1 MNALDAVSPEL
12 VLVSPQLGRPEAAGG
27 AGALADSILA
37 GRALSERDLARLLAA
52 QMGLPF
58 LDLEC
63 SRIDVTAAHLLSEDD
78 ARMYS
83 ALPVAL
89 VEGRALL
96 AVARPTNEPAIR
108 RVAEKLGRE
117 VDVAVAARGDLLR
130 AIERAHG
137 HVVEAAPPRP
147 SEPEPAREPL
157 LASPPE
163 PEPEAVPEPQATPQ
177 PAAAEPQ
184 PRPQPQAKPKR
195 AKRRWRRR
203 LLVVAAFAVAAP
215 MTALAGNV
223 TAQVFDD
230 PHHTLVLRPAPTARA
245 LPGAEEWNWP
255 AGKPGGELPLSPAF
269 RARLERTARKA
280 HVDPALLRAAIRAH
294 RGGGSPKLKRI
305 ARRLRGRDPWL
316 AFLALEGRPG
326 YADRALALTR
336 YYRASAHG
344 LDERVRLSPSA
355 RAQIDSDLV
364 DHRLVAL
371 TGYLAAA
378 LGGVEVTSVVEP
390 RLDLAAPLANAH
402 AQGHAIAVA
411 IDGENKKGTLLSRA
425 VRELLLLPPQL
436 RPARLV
442 STLRFGGRPPELHL
456 VS

>member
-1 MNALDAVSPEL
+1 VNALDAVSPEL
-12 VLVSPQLGRPEAAGG
+12 VLVSPQLGRPEATGG

-58 LDLEC
+58 LDLEN
-63 SRIDVTAAHLLSEDD
+63 SRIDLTAAHLLSEDD

-137 HVVEAAPPRP
+137 EAVEPLPAPLPDPAPEVVP
-147 SEPEPAREPL
+147 EPEPAP
-157 LASPPE
+157 AP
-163 PEPEAVPEPQATPQ
+163 VATT
-177 PAAAEPQ
+177 
-184 PRPQPQAKPKR
+184 PRPKGA
-195 AKRRWRRR
+195 RRRLRRR
-203 LLVVAAFAVAAP
+203 LLVVAAFAAAAP

-223 TAQVFDD
+223 TAQVLEEPQQTF
-230 PHHTLVLRPAPTARA
+230 VVRPTPAARA
-245 LPGAEEWNWP
+245 LPGAEEWDWP
-255 AGKPGGELPLSPAF
+255 AGRPSGELPLSPAF

-294 RGGGSPKLKRI
+294 RGGGSPKLARI

-316 AFLALEGRPG
+316 ALLALQGRTG
-326 YADRALALTR
+326 YADRALALAR

-344 LDERVRLSPSA
+344 LDERVRLSGAA
-355 RAQIDSDLV
+355 RTEIESGLV
-364 DHRLVAL
+364 DRRLVAL

-378 LGGVEVTSVVEP
+378 LGGVEVTSIAEP
-390 RLDLAAPLANAH
+390 RLELAAPLANAH
-402 AQGHAIAVA
+402 AEGRAIAVA
-411 IDGENKKGTLLSRA
+411 VDGENKKGTLLSRA
-425 VRELLLLPPQL
+425 VRELLLLPPELQ
-436 RPARLV
+436 PARLV
-442 STLRFGGRPPELHL
+442 STLRVGRPGELHL
-456 VS
+456 VV

>member
-1 MNALDAVSPEL
+1 
-12 VLVSPQLGRPEAAGG
+12 
-27 AGALADSILA
+27 
-37 GRALSERDLARLLAA
+37 
-52 QMGLPF
+52 
-58 LDLEC
+58 
-63 SRIDVTAAHLLSEDD
+63 
-78 ARMYS
+78 
-83 ALPVAL
+83 
-89 VEGRALL
+89 
-96 AVARPTNEPAIR
+96 
-108 RVAEKLGRE
+108 
-117 VDVAVAARGDLLR
+117 
-130 AIERAHG
+130 
-137 HVVEAAPPRP
+137 
-147 SEPEPAREPL
+147 
-157 LASPPE
+157 
-163 PEPEAVPEPQATPQ
+163 
-177 PAAAEPQ
+177 
-184 PRPQPQAKPKR
+184 
-195 AKRRWRRR
+195 
-203 LLVVAAFAVAAP
+203 

-230 PHHTLVLRPAPTARA
+230 PHHPLVLRPAPTARA

-336 YYRASAHG
+336 YYRASKHG

-355 RAQIDSDLV
+355 RAQIDSGLV
-364 DHRLVAL
+364 NRRLVAL

-378 LGGVEVTSVVEP
+378 LGGVEVTGVAEP
-390 RLDLAAPLANAH
+390 RLDLAAPLATAH
-402 AQGHAIAVA
+402 VQGHAIAIA

-442 STLRFGGRPPELHL
+442 STLRFGGLPAELHL
-456 VS
+456 AS

>member
-1 MNALDAVSPEL
+1 MHEGGDAAVNALDAVSPEL
-12 VLVSPQLGRPEAAGG
+12 VLVSPQLGRPEGSGSAGT
-27 AGALADSILA
+27 LADSILA

-52 QMGLPF
+52 QMGLQF
-58 LDLEC
+58 LDLEN
-63 SRIDVTAAHLLSEDD
+63 SRIDPAAAHLLTEDD

-130 AIERAHG
+130 AIGRAHG
-137 HVVEAAPPRP
+137 HAVEPLPAPLPEP
-147 SEPEPAREPL
+147 EPVPESEPVSDPEPLSEPEPVADTPARK
-157 LASPPE
+157 PE
-163 PEPEAVPEPQATPQ
+163 
-177 PAAAEPQ
+177 
-184 PRPQPQAKPKR
+184 R
-195 AKRRWRRR
+195 AKRRLRRR

-230 PHHTLVLRPAPTARA
+230 PQHTFVLRPTPTARA
-245 LPGAEEWNWP
+245 LPGAEEWAWP
-255 AGKPGGELPLSPAF
+255 AGRPGGELPLSPAF
-269 RARLERTARKA
+269 RRRLERAARKA
-280 HVDPALLRAAIRAH
+280 NVDPALLRAAIRAR
-294 RGGGSPKLKRI
+294 RGGGSPKLERI
-305 ARRLRGRDPWL
+305 ARRLRRRHPWL
-316 AFLALEGRPG
+316 ALLALEGRTG

-336 YYRASAHG
+336 YYRASAGG

-355 RAQIDSDLV
+355 RAQIQSGLV
-364 DHRLVAL
+364 DRRLVAL

-378 LGGVEVTSVVEP
+378 LGGVEVTSVAEP

-402 AQGHAIAVA
+402 AQGRAIAVA
-411 IDGENKKGTLLSRA
+411 VDGENRKGTLLSRA
-425 VRELLLLPPQL
+425 VRELLLLPPELQ
-436 RPARLV
+436 PKRLV
-442 STLRFGGRPPELHL
+442 STLRIGHATELHL
-456 VS
+456 AF